1 MDIDRLSVTMD
12 AELGEAVRKKAAAR
26 AGTSVSAWLAAAA
39 AAGLRN
45 ELLDAALEAWEAES
59 GPFTDAELNEAAS
72 LLGLP
77 R

>member
-1 MDIDRLSVTMD
+1 MNIDRLSVTMD
-12 AELGEAVRKKAAAR
+12 AELGEAVRKAAAR

-39 AAGLRN
+39 ADRLRN
-45 ELLDAALEAWEAES
+45 ELLDAALEVWETES

-72 LLGLP
+72 LLSLP